1 VLLFVRVFFRRDPQL
16 IEDVGV
22 VDGRKFIRMYS
33 LSFIC
38 CKIATVFFVLLGHIP
53 EFSGKKSHI
62 FCPFCTKKRIILS
75 RQARDKH
82 RENSKRDAFSYRL

>member
-1 VLLFVRVFFRRDPQL
+1 MCFFLFVRVFFRRDPQL

-53 EFSGKKSHI
+53 EFSGQNTHI
-62 FCPFCTKKRIILS
+62 FVRHSILNNDHFIETGS
-75 RQARDKH
+75 GQT
-82 RENSKRDAFSYRL
+82 